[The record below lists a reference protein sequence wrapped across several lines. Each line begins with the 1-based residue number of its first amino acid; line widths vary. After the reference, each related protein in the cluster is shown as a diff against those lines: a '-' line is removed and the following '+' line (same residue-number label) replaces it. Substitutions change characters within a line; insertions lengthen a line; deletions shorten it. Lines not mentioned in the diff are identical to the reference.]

1 MPSAD
6 RIRVMVVDDHPIMRN
21 GLTALLQASDR
32 LEVVGTAGDGE
43 QAVRTVEELRPG
55 VIVMDVMMPNKDG
68 IDACR
73 EIMDLLPDT
82 RVLILTASTEMD
94 AVIEAVAAGATGYLQ
109 KYSQPEELLE
119 TVLDVAEGRIRIP
132 EEAVKKVFALIQT
145 DHRLAP
151 REASDR
157 LTALERETLTR
168 FASGMSYT
176 QIAQK
181 RGNSPVTIRN
191 TLYRIQE
198 KLAIKTKQEL
208 VIWAVRNGLLDDVA
222 GGP

>member
-1 MPSAD
+1 MASAD

-21 GLTALLQASDR
+21 ALTDVLHASDR

-43 QAVRTVEELRPG
+43 EAVRTVEELRPG

-82 RVLILTASTEMD
+82 QVLILTASTELD

-109 KYSQPEELLE
+109 KYSQPEELVE
-119 TVLDVAEGRIRIP
+119 AVLDVAGGRIRIP
-132 EEAVKKVFALIQT
+132 QEAVREVLAMIQT
-145 DHRLAP
+145 DRRQAP
-151 REASDR
+151 RKATDR
-157 LTALERETLTR
+157 LTELERETLTQ

-176 QIAQK
+176 QIAEK
-181 RGNSPVTIRN
+181 RGNSTVTIRN
-191 TLYRIQE
+191 TLYRIQN
-198 KLAIKTKQEL
+198 KLGINTKQEL
-208 VIWAVRNGLLDDVA
+208 VIWAVRNGLLDDVEV
-222 GGP
+222 GR